1 MARTESKSIQ
11 VHPHDEQQQIDL
23 MQKFH
28 WNLLNSQEIKN
39 IDNRLER
46 RGDSIYQVSNTE
58 HYVKLVFSRDLDVQ
72 NLNETK
78 RLEQEFFSLPY
89 PNYPRPFGCSMG
101 IGLAILFVSIFLA
114 IVIMLD
120 PILVSDAAIAT
131 GIVSAF
137 VLALSASVGAY
148 IAYFK
153 LYYGPRKEE
162 ADKTMA
168 QTHKREQ
175 ELLAAVAQYD

>member
-11 VHPHDEQQQIDL
+11 VHPYDEQSQIDL

-58 HYVKLVFSRDLDVQ
+58 HYVKLVFSRDLDVP
-72 NLNETK
+72 NLHEIK

-89 PNYPRPFGCSMG
+89 PDNPRAFGCFTAQM
-101 IGLAILFVSIFLA
+101 LVILF
-114 IVIMLD
+114 IV
-120 PILVSDAAIAT
+120 VAIAM
-131 GIVSAF
+131 S
-137 VLALSASVGAY
+137 LALESGAIGTVLSFILIVGGYAAY
-148 IAYFK
+148 LFM
-153 LYYGPRKEE
+153 YYIPKKQEV
-162 ADKTMA
+162 DQIMA
-168 QTHKREQ
+168 QTNKRGQ